1 MLEFFSSL
9 WMVVLAGGVIV
20 VLASVFALNK
30 FYRKAVQGQAL
41 VRTGGPTVKVSFNGL
56 WVVPLMHKLEIMDI
70 SLKRVILERTQK
82 DGLICKDNMRADI
95 KVAFY
100 VRVNAHSEGVTTV
113 AKTIGVGRASDEDAL
128 VQLFEPKFSEALK
141 SVGKQFDFVELYQDR
156 QRFNEEIVAT
166 IGTELNGYELDGC
179 AIDYLEQTDLTNL
192 SPDNILDAEGIK
204 KITELT
210 AKQQILS
217 NHIDNE
223 REMTIKKQDVER
235 EEAVLELERQ
245 LAETQEKQKREVISI
260 KARETAEGAK
270 VQHEERLKSES
281 ARIHT
286 EEELHVAEQN
296 KLRQVVVAQKNKER
310 TEAVEIERVEK
321 DRLLEVVE
329 RDRIVDLA
337 QIEKDRALEVE
348 RKNIQDVIRDRVIV
362 EKAVVE
368 EEEKIKDTRAF
379 AEADRTKKVAVTE
392 SEKEAQQALVMEVQ
406 AAEAEKESATRKA
419 DQRVIEAEAAR
430 KASDKNAE
438 ARKVLAEAKV
448 VEEAATG
455 LAEAK
460 VQEAKAHALEKE
472 GAAQADVRERM
483 AVAEAK
489 GIEVKSE
496 ALQKQG
502 SAEASVIEMKA
513 TAEAKGLEAKADA
526 FEKQGTA
533 KATVQLREMNA
544 QAEGTEKQGL
554 AEAVAYE
561 KLAAAQAAGMTMKA
575 EASEKEG
582 MAEAAVIEQKAIAA
596 AKGEGARAEAVAQ
609 MGAAEAGNLLKKLQ
623 ADAQGIREKAEAM
636 KLYDDDGR
644 GHEEFKI
651 EIDKQLQTVMA
662 SLVTQEKVAAAQAEV
677 ISEGLKSANIEIVGG
692 ESMFFDKI
700 SNSIIQG
707 RSIDRLVGGS
717 EVLKDVKDTFFNGDP
732 GYFKQQL
739 QGLIDQFGMSSEDVK
754 NLSIAALITKLSNK
768 SDSAETKGLL
778 SRILTWAEGAGL
790 ANKSAGLF

>member
-1 MLEFFSSL
+1 MEFL
-9 WMVVLAGGVIV
+9 QNIGTALAVLAVVVILGFV
-20 VLASVFALNK
+20 IAFNRY
-30 FYRKAVQGQAL
+30 YRKAVQGQAL
-41 VRTGGPTVKVSFNGL
+41 VCTGGRKIRISFNSM
-56 WVVPLMHKLEIMDI
+56 WVLPAIHKLEVMDI
-70 SLKRVILERTQK
+70 SVKRVILERVQK
-82 DGLICKDNMRADI
+82 DGLICQDNMRADI

-100 VRVNAHSEGVTTV
+100 VRVNSEVEDVKDV
-113 AKTIGVGRASDEDAL
+113 AKTIGVKRASERNAL
-128 VQLFEPKFSEALK
+128 VELFDPKFSEALK
-141 SVGKQFDFVELYQDR
+141 SVGKQFNFVDLYQDR
-156 QRFNEEIVAT
+156 AGFKAEIIKA
-166 IGTELNGYELDGC
+166 IGTDLNGYILDDC
-179 AIDYLEQTDLTNL
+179 AIDYLEQTELANL
-192 SPDNILDAEGIK
+192 SANNILDSEGIK

-223 REMTIKKQDVER
+223 RIMTIKKQDVER

-245 LAETQEKQKREVISI
+245 LAETQEKQKREVSSI
-260 KARETAEGAK
+260 KAREAAETVK
-270 VQHEERLKSES
+270 VQQEERLKADSS
-281 ARIHT
+281 RIHT

-329 RDRIVDLA
+329 RERIVDLA

-379 AEADRTKKVAVTE
+379 AEADRSKKVAITE
-392 SEKEAQQALVMEVQ
+392 SEKEAQQSLVMAVQ

-438 ARKVLAEAKV
+438 ARKVLAEAKAA
-448 VEEAATG
+448 EEAASG

-460 VQEAKAHALEKE
+460 VQEAKAHALEME
-472 GAAQADVRERM
+472 GSAQADVREKM
-483 AVAEAK
+483 AQAEAK
-489 GIEVKSE
+489 GIEVKSA

-502 SAEASVIEMKA
+502 SAEAAVIEMKA
-513 TAEAKGLEAKADA
+513 TAEAKGMEAKAQA
-526 FEKQGTA
+526 FEKQGSA
-533 KATVQLREMNA
+533 KASVQLKEMSA

-554 AEAVAYE
+554 AEAVSFE
-561 KLAAAQAAGMTMKA
+561 KLASAEAAGMTMKA
-575 EASEKEG
+575 EAAEKEG
-582 MAEAAVIEQKAIAA
+582 LVEARVIEEKAIAA
-596 AKGEGARAEAVAQ
+596 AKGEGARAQAVAQ
-609 MGAAEAGNLLKKLQ
+609 LGAAEASNLLKKLQ

-636 KLYDDDGR
+636 KLFDDEGR

-662 SLVTQEKVAAAQAEV
+662 SLATQEKVAAAQAEV

-700 SNSIIQG
+700 TNSIIQG
-707 RSIDRLVGGS
+707 RSIDRLVGDS

-739 QGLIDQFGMSSEDVK
+739 KGLIDQFGMSSEDVK
-754 NLSIAALITKLSNK
+754 NLSVAALINKLSNK
-768 SDSAETKGLL
+768 SDSDETKGLL
-778 SRILTWAEGAGL
+778 SRILTWAESAGL